1 MTQFEELQQAIIDG
15 KAPVSKE
22 LTEKML
28 KEGVR
33 PGEFFPKAIIPAM
46 DEVGRRMRECEFFI
60 PEVLIAA
67 RAARA
72 SSDILRPLLVG
83 EEAMT
88 SAGTVVC
95 GTVKGDLHDI
105 GKNIVAMMLESAGFK
120 IVDLGVD
127 VTAGED
133 RRCGSHRT
141 SQSRGAVGAAHHHH
155 GEHEGGGGSTVR
167 RRTARQGKDH
177 GRRSAR
183 HRRLGPFDRRRRLRQ
198 RRPGGRGVGAAIAWR
213 PKESRAKP
221 AAAHCSGDLRS
232 PSSVI
237 PKTAARARRYRPRFS
252 HTL

>member
-1 MTQFEELQQAIIDG
+1 MTLFEELQQAIIDG
-15 KAPVSKE
+15 KAPVAKE

-28 KEGVR
+28 KEGTR
-33 PGEFFPKAIIPAM
+33 PGEFFVKAIIPAM

-83 EEAMT
+83 DEAIK

-127 VTAGED
+127 VSAEKVVAAVRQHEANLVAMSALLTTTMVNMKGVVEGLAAAGLRD
-133 RRCGSHRT
+133 KVKIMVG
-141 SQSRGAVGAAHHHH
+141 GAPVTDAWAHSIGADGYGKDAPAAV
-155 GEHEGGGGSTVR
+155 EL
-167 RRTARQGKDH
+167 ARQ
-177 GRRSAR
+177 
-183 HRRLGPFDRRRRLRQ
+183 L
-198 RRPGGRGVGAAIAWR
+198 VAA
-213 PKESRAKP
+213 
-221 AAAHCSGDLRS
+221 
-232 PSSVI
+232 
-237 PKTAARARRYRPRFS
+237 
-252 HTL
+252 

>member
-1 MTQFEELQQAIIDG
+1 
-15 KAPVSKE
+15 
-22 LTEKML
+22 ML
-28 KEGVR
+28 KEGIR

-83 EEAMT
+83 DEAIS

-127 VTAGED
+127 VSAEKIVD
-133 RRCGSHRT
+133 AVRAAP
-141 SQSRGAVGAAHHHH
+141 SQSRGPVGAAHHHH
-155 GEHEGGGGSTVR
+155 GEHEGVWW
-167 RRTARQGKDH
+167 KH
-177 GRRSAR
+177 W
-183 HRRLGPFDRRRRLRQ
+183 P
-198 RRPGGRGVGAAIAWR
+198 P
-213 PKESRAKP
+213 P
-221 AAAHCSGDLRS
+221 ACATR
-232 PSSVI
+232 
-237 PKTAARARRYRPRFS
+237 
-252 HTL
+252 